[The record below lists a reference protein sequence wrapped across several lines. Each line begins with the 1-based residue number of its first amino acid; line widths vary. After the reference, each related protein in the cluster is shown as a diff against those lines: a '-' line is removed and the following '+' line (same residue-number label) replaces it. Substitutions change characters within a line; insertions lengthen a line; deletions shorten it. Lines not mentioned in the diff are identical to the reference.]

1 MSTSDETYKVQNW
14 SEYNEALVDRGR
26 LTVWLG
32 EEAIENWKHDGPA
45 QQGAQW
51 IFTDLAVKTCL
62 QIKVVYGLTLRQT
75 EGFVESIVEM
85 MGLEEQM
92 PVPDYTTLSK
102 RQGDL
107 DIEIQRSQDSPVAGE
122 DGSEEEKVHL
132 VIDST
137 GLKVYG
143 EGEWKQRIHGKQKR
157 RTWRKLHLGVDSD
170 TSEITAAT
178 LTDNTSGDGSQ
189 VEPLLEETLSDTSET
204 DTSDEDVSDTVLD
217 TVGADGAYDMWDVYD
232 AITDRGAKPTVPPQ
246 KNAKIK
252 KHGNCSGP
260 PLPRDEAIRYIRGH
274 GRKKWKRVSGYH
286 RRSLAETAVYRF
298 KQLMGRFVEARRWEN
313 EKVEVRLKAKVLNRM
328 TRLGMPQTN
337 KVAV

>member
-1 MSTSDETYKVQNW
+1 MTTSDQTHKVQNW

-32 EEAIENWKHDGPA
+32 EQAIENWKHDGPT

-62 QIKVVYGLTLRQT
+62 QIKVVYGLTLRET

-85 MGLEEQM
+85 MGLEKQV

-107 DIEIQRSQDSPVAGE
+107 DIEIQSSKGSLVGGE
-122 DGSEEEKVHL
+122 GGSEEDKVHL

-143 EGEWKQRIHGKQKR
+143 EGEWKQSVYGKQKR

-170 TSEITAAT
+170 TGEITAVG
-178 LTDNTSGDGSQ
+178 LTDNTSHDGSQ
-189 VEPLLEETLSDTSET
+189 VENLLEQTLDQT
-204 DTSDEDVSDTVLD
+204 DKELSA
-217 TVGADGAYDMWDVYD
+217 VGGDGAYDAWDVYD
-232 AITDRGAKPTVPPQ
+232 AITDREATPVIPPQ
-246 KNAKIK
+246 RNAKIK

-313 EKVEVRLKAKVLNRM
+313 ERTEVRLKAKALNKM
-328 TRLGMPQTN
+328 TRLGMPETS
-337 KVAV
+337 KTAV

>member
-1 MSTSDETYKVQNW
+1 MKRDPLFEQFPLEMSVSDETHKVQNW

-62 QIKVVYGLTLRQT
+62 QIKIVYGLTLRQT
-75 EGFVESIVEM
+75 GGFVESIVGM

-107 DIEIQRSQDSPVAGE
+107 DIEIQDIETQSPKDTPGPSE

-137 GLKVYG
+137 
-143 EGEWKQRIHGKQKR
+143 
-157 RTWRKLHLGVDSD
+157 
-170 TSEITAAT
+170 A
-178 LTDNTSGDGSQ
+178 
-189 VEPLLEETLSDTSET
+189 
-204 DTSDEDVSDTVLD
+204 
-217 TVGADGAYDMWDVYD
+217 
-232 AITDRGAKPTVPPQ
+232 
-246 KNAKIK
+246 
-252 KHGNCSGP
+252 
-260 PLPRDEAIRYIRGH
+260 
-274 GRKKWKRVSGYH
+274 
-286 RRSLAETAVYRF
+286 
-298 KQLMGRFVEARRWEN
+298 
-313 EKVEVRLKAKVLNRM
+313 
-328 TRLGMPQTN
+328 
-337 KVAV
+337 

>member
-1 MSTSDETYKVQNW
+1 
-14 SEYNEALVDRGR
+14 
-26 LTVWLG
+26 
-32 EEAIENWKHDGPA
+32 
-45 QQGAQW
+45 
-51 IFTDLAVKTCL
+51 L
-62 QIKVVYGLTLRQT
+62 QIKVVYGSGLRQT
-75 EGFVESIVEM
+75 EGLVESIVEM
-85 MGLEEQM
+85 MGLEEQV

-107 DIEIQRSQDSPVAGE
+107 DVEIQSSKGSLVGGE
-122 DGSEEEKVHL
+122 NGSEEDKVHL

-157 RTWRKLHLGVDSD
+157 RTWRKLHLGVDSE
-170 TSEITAAT
+170 TGEPVAAT

-189 VEPLLEETLSDTSET
+189 VEPLLEETLSGTSEAG
-204 DTSDEDVSDTVLD
+204 TSDADASDTVLD
-217 TVGADGAYDMWDVYD
+217 TVGADGAYDTWDVYD
-232 AITDRGAKPTVPPQ
+232 VITDRGARPVIPPQ
-246 KNAKIK
+246 KNAKIAGR
-252 KHGNCSGP
+252 GNCSGP

-313 EKVEVRLKAKVLNRM
+313 ECTEVQLKAKALNKM
-328 TRLGMPQTN
+328 TRLGMPETS
-337 KVAV
+337 KTVV